1 MYSAI
6 YFVSK
11 TVCIK
16 YYTLGIKGLKWSDM
30 KIQICDT
37 HFIHEHLSCFLLLL
51 LQIPLLHKSWSLF
64 ENRVAKKLDLF
75 SWLKECGTASA
86 NCCWILFSS
95 GFSFL
100 VDMWTSS
107 LGDSTMLVVMAY
119 LEVQPLVTM
128 RLMSKTKP
136 PLKMVVFKTFVHLVC
151 FFPSFK
157 ANNQK
162 Y

>member
-1 MYSAI
+1 MLNPLKREPLNHEIAKKIKCFIIMDSLLKYPTNLFKKQIICIIPYMTFNLYRISYICLFLKLLKMYCAI

-75 SWLKECGTASA
+75 SWQENHG
-86 NCCWILFSS
+86 
-95 GFSFL
+95 
-100 VDMWTSS
+100 
-107 LGDSTMLVVMAY
+107 
-119 LEVQPLVTM
+119 
-128 RLMSKTKP
+128 
-136 PLKMVVFKTFVHLVC
+136 
-151 FFPSFK
+151 
-157 ANNQK
+157 
-162 Y
+162 